1 MRLKGKHETSLTK
14 GGRLN
19 LVNPDFYDDDENIED
34 MTKYDLCADDNG
46 ENHRRARESDPTP

>member
-19 LVNPDFYDDDENIED
+19 VVNPDFYNDDEDIED
-34 MTKYDLCADDNG
+34 MTKYDLHEDDNG